1 MHTSFYNRAPHHK
14 ILEPPDTCIA
24 MKLAGPL
31 TESQGKSRKD
41 KESQGKSQGKS
52 RKSKKS
58 RKVKESQGKS
68 RKVKESQG
76 KSRGLFFVYG
86 HGCKNCFLIPRQMF
100 FFNAVLL
107 RNVLIHY

>member
-1 MHTSFYNRAPHHK
+1 
-14 ILEPPDTCIA
+14 

-58 RKVKESQGKS
+58 RKVKESQGK
-68 RKVKESQG
+68 
-76 KSRGLFFVYG
+76 
-86 HGCKNCFLIPRQMF
+86 
-100 FFNAVLL
+100 
-107 RNVLIHY
+107 